1 MGLRNILAGLVAVAT
16 LSVSGLAAAE
26 PKSVCDVGD
35 ALVGPNCIHTVEDPD
50 CACYSPDVTAYRV
63 SKDQKK
69 QVVWTGE
76 GRVTIS
82 TSSILKVSVVLRG
95 SAGGPAGS
103 ITRTYKWD
111 GSAYVF
117 ASETPRAD

>member
-1 MGLRNILAGLVAVAT
+1 MSLRNIVAGLLAVIT

-26 PKSVCDVGD
+26 TKSVCDAGD

-63 SKDQKK
+63 SNQKK

-76 GRVTIS
+76 GRVTMS
-82 TSSILKVSVVLRG
+82 TSSVLKMSVVLRG
-95 SAGGPAGS
+95 SAGGPAGQV
-103 ITRTYKWD
+103 TRTYKWD

-117 ASETPRAD
+117 ASEAPRAD

>member
-1 MGLRNILAGLVAVAT
+1 MGIRNIVAGLVAVTA
-16 LSVSGLAAAE
+16 LFVSGLAAAE
-26 PKSVCDVGD
+26 TKLVCDAGD

-50 CACYSPDVTAYRV
+50 CTCYAPDVTAYRV
-63 SKDQKK
+63 SKDQR

-76 GRVTIS
+76 GRVTTS
-82 TSSILKVSVVLRG
+82 TSSVLKVSVVLRG

-111 GSAYVF
+111 GSTYVF
-117 ASETPRAD
+117 ASTTPRPD